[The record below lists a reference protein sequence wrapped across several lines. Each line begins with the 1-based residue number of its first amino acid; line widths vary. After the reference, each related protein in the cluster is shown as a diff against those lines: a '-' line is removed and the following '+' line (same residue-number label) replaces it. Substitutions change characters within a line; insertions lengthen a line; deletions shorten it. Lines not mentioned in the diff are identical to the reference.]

1 MPTRTPAAPP
11 QARTPASGLSAR
23 AVADLLCHARS
34 THALLGPGLIV
45 TLPRRVRDARVHE
58 DEDALAGQLLA
69 IWSDT
74 VRAHVEAGTY
84 DVSLSGGVDSAALC
98 AMAARHAPGKVRA
111 WTMDVH
117 FADATER
124 SNAQRMARVTGA
136 ELVDVRI
143 PDAVLPDLFE
153 RAVIANQAVILNA
166 RAVAS
171 FAFYLEAQRQGAGPI
186 ILSGAGADEVLRG
199 TPGAMTSAKARVDED
214 RAMAVEVLR
223 LGAPAVV
230 EALREA
236 SRGGARDQAHATD
249 AGRHNPRAGQA
260 HAMDASNHD
269 APAAVD
275 NLRAPFPGG
284 ARDHE
289 EALGAGRGAVDN
301 PGTPSSRSPGGDQ
314 KSGTLAE
321 PPAGETRPVPSEAS
335 DCDQPASPRAGLQPV
350 DNLRGV
356 SERVNSDHAPPSPPV
371 DNLGALLAAMPP
383 PWDLT
388 PWDGPASEELRYA
401 EWVLR
406 ELILPPELRGARA
419 HGLTVRT
426 PYLDPAFA
434 EAALALPESVLLRDG
449 FGKWLFRHAVRSL
462 VPDEVRLARKTPR
475 YGHTALSSPVRTRW
489 LELYRAW
496 LSPAR
501 LEPLQVIAPQAV
513 SKLLERYTRLSPE
526 DALAGVMDRLL
537 MRLVSLAMLQAH
549 AEAHPSCPES

>member
-23 AVADLLCHARS
+23 AVADLLCHARA

-45 TLPRRVRDARVHE
+45 TLPRRVRDARMPE
-58 DEDALAGQLLA
+58 DVDTLAGQLLA
-69 IWSDT
+69 VWSDT
-74 VRAHVEAGTY
+74 VRAHVEAGTH

-153 RAVIANQAVILNA
+153 QAVITNRAVILNA

-171 FAFYLEAQRQGAGPI
+171 FAFYREAHRQGAGPVL
-186 ILSGAGADEVLRG
+186 LSGAGADEVLRG

-214 RAMAVEVLR
+214 RALAMEVLR
-223 LGAPAVV
+223 HDAPAVMD
-230 EALREA
+230 ALREA
-236 SRGGARDQAHATD
+236 FPGGARDQAHAMD
-249 AGRHNPRAGQA
+249 SGRHNPREGRA

-269 APAAVD
+269 APAVVD

-289 EALGAGRGAVDN
+289 EAPGARRGAVDN
-301 PGTPSSRSPGGDQ
+301 PGTPSRKAPGSDQ
-314 KSGTLAE
+314 KSDTRTE
-321 PPAGETRPVPSEAS
+321 PPAGESRPAPPEAGG
-335 DCDQPASPRAGLQPV
+335 CDQPAGPRSAQQPV

-356 SERVNSDHAPPSPPV
+356 SEGVNSDHALPSPPV
-371 DNLGALLAAMPP
+371 DNLGAMLAAMPP

-388 PWDGPASEELRYA
+388 PEEGPESEELRYA

-406 ELILPPELRGARA
+406 ELILPPELNGARA

-426 PYLDPAFA
+426 PYLDAGFT

-475 YGHTALSSPVRTRW
+475 YGHTALSSPVRPRW
-489 LELYRAW
+489 LELYSTW

-501 LEPLQVIAPQAV
+501 LEPLQVIDPQAV

-549 AEAHPSCPES
+549 TEAHPSCPES

>member
-1 MPTRTPAAPP
+1 MPTRTPAATP
-11 QARTPASGLSAR
+11 QARTPARGLSAR
-23 AVADLLCHARS
+23 AVADLLCHARA
-34 THALLGPGLIV
+34 THALLGSGLVV
-45 TLPRRVRDARVHE
+45 TLPRRVREACVHE
-58 DEDALAGQLLA
+58 DEDTLAQRLLA
-69 IWSDT
+69 VWSDT
-74 VRAHVEAGTY
+74 VRAHVEAGTH

-117 FADATER
+117 FADTTER

-136 ELVDVRI
+136 ELMDVRI

-153 RAVIANQAVILNA
+153 RAVIANQTVILNA

-171 FAFYLEAQRQGAGPI
+171 FAFYLEAHRLGAGPVL
-186 ILSGAGADEVLRG
+186 LSGAGADEVLRG

-214 RAMAVEVLR
+214 RALAVEVLR
-223 LGAPAVV
+223 PDAPAVV
-230 EALREA
+230 DALREA
-236 SRGGARDQAHATD
+236 SRDGARHQ
-249 AGRHNPRAGQA
+249 REGQA
-260 HAMDASNHD
+260 RTKAVSEHGT
-269 APAAVD
+269 PAAVD
-275 NLRAPFPGG
+275 NLRASFRGG

-289 EALGAGRGAVDN
+289 EAAGALRGAVDN
-301 PGTPSSRSPGGDQ
+301 LGTPAHGAPGGDQ
-314 KSGTLAE
+314 RPAPHAV
-321 PPAGETRPVPSEAS
+321 PPAGETGPAPSETGG
-335 DCDQPASPRAGLQPV
+335 CDQPVSPRGAQQPV

-356 SERVNSDHAPPSPPV
+356 SEGVNSDHALPSPPV
-371 DNLGALLAAMPP
+371 DNLGAVLAALPP

-388 PWDGPASEELRYA
+388 PEDGPVSEELRYA

-419 HGLTVRT
+419 QGLTVRT
-426 PYLDPAFA
+426 PYLDAGFA

-501 LEPLQVIAPQAV
+501 LEPLQVIDSQAV

-549 AEAHPSCPES
+549 TEAPPSCPES